1 MNCPRL
7 PTLPS
12 STVSRI
18 EPSWFRDLQECL
30 QFAMTHPKGDG
41 VTVFND
47 PGGTLRAATAMSG
60 DGGGKGESDSYSG
73 SFPVTLE
80 EPENAS
86 PLLRIGRGFVNVNGV
101 FFTLEETT
109 LSPKEGFLCV
119 TSSIDSD
126 KREIVMPELEFADP
140 DATHYPVAEI
150 VSDEEGGFSVRQFPV
165 SVAVILITKTCIF
178 AKAATVDGK

>member
-18 EPSWFRDLQECL
+18 EPSWFRDLFECL

-47 PGGTLRAATAMSG
+47 AGGTLRANPSY
-60 DGGGKGESDSYSG
+60 GGEGGESAETAYTG
-73 SFPVTLE
+73 SFEVRLE
-80 EPENAS
+80 KMEDSES
-86 PLLRIGRGFVNVNGV
+86 DTEILRIGRGFVNVNGV

-109 LSPKEGFLCV
+109 LPPQEGFLCV

-126 KREIVMPELEFADP
+126 KREIVTPELEFADP

-150 VSDEEGGFSVRQFPV
+150 VSNEEGGFSVRQFPV
-165 SVAVILITKTCIF
+165 SVAVILITKNCIF
-178 AKAATVDGK
+178 AKAAST